1 MAQFDVFVNPIGRGY
16 LLDVQADI
24 LRDLKT
30 RLVVPLMLA
39 TDVPSG
45 VKRLHPEFEIAG
57 RRTIMATQLMAA
69 IPADE
74 LQDFVSSLAPERYVI
89 MGAIDFLLGGI

>member
-1 MAQFDVFVNPIGRGY
+1 MAQFDVFLNPAGHGY

-39 TDVPSG
+39 ADVPSG
-45 VKRLHPEFEIAG
+45 LKRLHPEFEIAG
-57 RRTIMATQLMAA
+57 RRTIMATQFMAA

-74 LQDFVSSLAPERYVI
+74 LQDFVGSLAAERYVI
-89 MGAIDFLLGGI
+89 IGAIDFLLGGI

>member
-1 MAQFDVFVNPIGRGY
+1 MAQFDVFLNSTGRGY

-24 LRDLKT
+24 LRDLRT

-39 TDVPSG
+39 TDGPPG
-45 VKRLHPEFEIAG
+45 LKRLHPEFEIAG

-74 LQDFVSSLAPERYVI
+74 LQDIIGSLASERYAI
-89 MGAIDFLLGGI
+89 IGALDFLLGGI